1 MVSSVYESLL
11 DKHSATYARDVCLLP
26 NYFYEALAFNV
37 SIAGEYSF
45 WSDSDINTY
54 GYLYRNDFNPFQPTR
69 YLLSVNN
76 GKCHKKQFHIARHL
90 YPNTRYIL
98 VVTSAGVNATGGF
111 SIISAGPT
119 AVRFVRLGQSNHFDK
134 CTGSQRCEC
143 KPIMEC
149 HFE

>member
-1 MVSSVYESLL
+1 MVSCMYESLL

-69 YLLSVNN
+69 YLLSSDDDLCDN
-76 GKCHKKQFHIARHL
+76 KQFRIVYRL
-90 YPNTRYIL
+90 LPNTTFIL
-98 VVTSAGVNATGGF
+98 VVTSAAMNTTGRF

-119 AVRFVRLGQSNHFDK
+119 AVRFVRHGQCNHVDK
-134 CTGSQRCEC
+134 GTGSQRCEC